1 LFRITVIFLAI
12 LLSELMWSQNLQSD
26 SLINELQLLK
36 DSTGQDMG
44 KTSIH
49 LFNNN
54 LHKFYIYDLPEST
67 IGLLYQA
74 YINRQLNPD
83 YIYYNSLGEQWRV
96 NEQLVN
102 YIKFRK
108 GLALKTKLGVFG
120 EILGYANNIS
130 TIVLAIIHLI
140 KYRKVLY

>member
-1 LFRITVIFLAI
+1 
-12 LLSELMWSQNLQSD
+12 MWSQNLQSD

-54 LHKFYIYDLPEST
+54 LHKFYIYDLPEPT
-67 IGLLYQA
+67 IGPLYQV
-74 YINRQLNPD
+74 YISRQLNPD
-83 YIYYNSLGEQWRV
+83 YIYYNSLEEQWRV

>member
-1 LFRITVIFLAI
+1 
-12 LLSELMWSQNLQSD
+12 MWSQNLQSD

-44 KTSIH
+44 KTPIH

-54 LHKFYIYDLPEST
+54 FHKFNIYDLPEST
-67 IGLLYQA
+67 IEPLYQDF
-74 YINRQLNPD
+74 ISRQLNPD
-83 YIYYNSLGEQWRV
+83 YIYYNALEEQWRV
-96 NEQLVN
+96 NEQLAN
-102 YIKFRK
+102 YIKYRK